1 MNNERYDDGDNI
13 VDASSRVFV
22 HFLLFHI
29 SLFTFVDIGE
39 TMGEKC
45 HAAQICDSASVIIT
59 HLYLWIKIEH
69 VMVKRNIPD
78 FNCPINGY
86 IN

>member
-1 MNNERYDDGDNI
+1 MNNERYDDDNI

-29 SLFTFVDIGE
+29 SFFTFVDIGE

-45 HAAQICDSASVIIT
+45 HAAEICDLASVIIT
-59 HLYLWIKIEH
+59 QLDL
-69 VMVKRNIPD
+69 
-78 FNCPINGY
+78 
-86 IN
+86 